1 MSTDTQGEDLLCE
14 LARSMDSRQDYIMAI
29 ALRKLARAGYSTL
42 DEVDAASDLVLLA
55 TPQIGVRR
63 LKMVRRLVRPE
74 WQPPSPQVT
83 MAAEKFLAAAR
94 VALTFWSLD
103 TLESVLRGS
112 LPLPACERPAEK
124 RLAIELFSLACSK
137 ALRHCAVDEL
147 GEALRQVSRFAD
159 GESQLDAPA
168 PSDVEVQTAPRPEQR
183 AEAPKPARS
192 KPRRRRQPPTPDSD
206 RYAFSRE
213 RRMEIVEHFRAAR
226 ARGEVSNKDYWAR
239 SHFNISAKTLVRYE
253 REFPEADAKA

>member
-14 LARSMDSRQDYIMAI
+14 LARAMDSRQDYFTAI

-42 DEVDAASDLVLLA
+42 EEVDAASDLVLLA
-55 TPQIGVRR
+55 TPEIGVRR

-83 MAAEKFLAAAR
+83 VAAEKFLAAAR
-94 VALTFWSLD
+94 VALTFWSVD
-103 TLESVLRGS
+103 TLDSVLHGS
-112 LPLPACERPAEK
+112 HPPACERPAEK

-147 GEALRQVSRFAD
+147 GEALIQVSRFAND
-159 GESQLDAPA
+159 ESQLDAPV
-168 PSDVEVQTAPRPEQR
+168 PLNDEVRTVPRPEQR
-183 AEAPKPARS
+183 AAAPKPVGP
-192 KPRRRRQPPTPDSD
+192 KPRRRRRISTRDSD
-206 RYAFSRE
+206 RYAFARQ
-213 RRMEIVEHFRAAR
+213 RRLEIVEHFRAAR
-226 ARGEVSNKDYWAR
+226 ARGEVANKDHWAR

-253 REFPEADAKA
+253 REFPETDA